1 MERDLRS
8 ILGYNLNTMADLSR
22 DIHIS
27 LNTGTILRFFLFAI
41 LIVVAYYILDV
52 LLVVLAA
59 IILASAIEPVIRR
72 LKRHKIHRIISVILI
87 YVLIAAVLAA
97 VLIFFMPLVLN
108 DIGDFL
114 SSLPS
119 KISLDDIWSPV
130 RDIGVSLS
138 SNPIPAADHTISVA
152 DYVKG
157 FQDLILGTG
166 GGVFK
171 TAGVIFGGFL
181 SLILIIVLSFYLAVQ
196 EEGVDDFLRI
206 VTPVKHH
213 DYIIDLWKRSQRK
226 IALWLQGQIVLGIVV
241 GVLVYLV
248 LMVVGI
254 KHALVLALFAA
265 ILEIIPV
272 FGPIISS
279 VPAILVAFTENG
291 IGTGFLLI
299 GLYLIIYQFESQLF
313 YPLVVKKVVG
323 ISPIVVILALVIGAK
338 LAGVLGALIA
348 VPLSAAFME
357 YIHDIEKY
365 KKVEIAERAASK
377 NPAPE

>member
-1 MERDLRS
+1 MS
-8 ILGYNLNTMADLSR
+8 DLSR
-22 DIHIS
+22 DIHIN
-27 LNTGTILRFFLFAI
+27 LNTGTIVRFFLFAI
-41 LIVVAYYILDV
+41 LLVAAYYISDV

-72 LKRHKIHRIISVILI
+72 LKRHKVHRIISVILI
-87 YVLIAAVLAA
+87 YVIIATVLAGI
-97 VLIFFMPLVLN
+97 VVFFMPLVLN
-108 DIGDFL
+108 EASDFL
-114 SSLPS
+114 NGLPS
-119 KISLDDIWSPV
+119 TISLDDIWSPI
-130 RDIGVSLS
+130 RDIGISLS
-138 SNPIPAADHTISVA
+138 SNSPPVVGQTISVA
-152 DYVKG
+152 EYVKG
-157 FQDLILGTG
+157 FQNLILGTG

-181 SLILIIVLSFYLAVQ
+181 SLILIIVLSFYLAVK
-196 EEGVDDFLRI
+196 EDGVDDFLRI

-213 DYIIDLWKRSQRK
+213 NYIIDLWKRSQRK
-226 IALWLQGQIVLGIVV
+226 IALWLQGQILLGIVV

-254 KHALVLALFAA
+254 KHALLLALFAA

-272 FGPIISS
+272 FGPMIAS

-365 KKVEIAERAASK
+365 KKVEIAEREAVK
-377 NPAPE
+377 NSVQN